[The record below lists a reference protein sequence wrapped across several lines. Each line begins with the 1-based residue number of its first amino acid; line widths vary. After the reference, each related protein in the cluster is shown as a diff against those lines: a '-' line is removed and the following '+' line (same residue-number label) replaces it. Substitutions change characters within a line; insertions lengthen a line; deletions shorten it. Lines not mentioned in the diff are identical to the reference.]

1 MLNLGIGSTT
11 EQVCSQWLL
20 QNGSNIVWQ
29 NKQMTDE
36 CVKRREFFQIRIE
49 NYNNEWMASANVTLV
64 KFQKFNNKKENN
76 KITWTNS
83 IFDINKNTRIFHIF
97 LLLFFLQ

>member
-1 MLNLGIGSTT
+1 
-11 EQVCSQWLL
+11 
-20 QNGSNIVWQ
+20 
-29 NKQMTDE
+29 
-36 CVKRREFFQIRIE
+36 
-49 NYNNEWMASANVTLV
+49 MASANVTLI